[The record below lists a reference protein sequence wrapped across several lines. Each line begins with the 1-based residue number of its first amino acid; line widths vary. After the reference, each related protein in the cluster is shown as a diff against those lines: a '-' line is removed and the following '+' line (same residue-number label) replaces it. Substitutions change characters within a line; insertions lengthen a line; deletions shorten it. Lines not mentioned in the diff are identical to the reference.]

1 MKFEKAYTFTAYTAQ
16 QDGVSHQH
24 IGTLN
29 SAIRA
34 AKQYARS
41 AFPAWGY
48 YGYGPTIKIRDD
60 NAGQIVHEERL

>member
-1 MKFEKAYTFTAYTAQ
+1 MKTQYTYTAYTAQ
-16 QDGVSHQH
+16 QDGVTHQH
-24 IGTLN
+24 TGTLN

-48 YGYGPTIKIRDD
+48 SGYGPTIKIRD